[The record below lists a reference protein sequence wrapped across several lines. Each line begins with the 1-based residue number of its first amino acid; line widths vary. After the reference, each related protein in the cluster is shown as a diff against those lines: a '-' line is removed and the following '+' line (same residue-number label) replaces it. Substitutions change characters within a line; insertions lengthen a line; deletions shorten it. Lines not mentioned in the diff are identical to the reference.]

1 MRDLPPDQTSP
12 AAETRTDRLVRV
24 LSDEIVSGRLG
35 PGIRLD
41 EQSLADRYGLSR
53 TPVREALG
61 QLAAMGLVEKRP
73 HRGVVVAAFT
83 VERMMHMFELMG
95 ELEALCA
102 RLAAR
107 RMAPDQKEALQGD
120 HFASEIFARTTDFE
134 GYEAANRAFH
144 RAVYDGSG
152 NPILVEA
159 AEDIRRRL
167 SPFRRAQFHLE
178 GRIARSF
185 HEHGL
190 IVDAIVRS
198 DEEAAYAAMRDHM
211 LIVKDASAAFVTGHL
226 DQDAP

>member
-1 MRDLPPDQTSP
+1 MTEITPPPRGQVV
-12 AAETRTDRLVRV
+12 ETRADRVVRA

-35 PGIRLD
+35 PGARLD
-41 EQSLADRYGLSR
+41 EQSLADRFGLSR

-61 QLAAMGLVEKRP
+61 QLAAIGLVEKRP

-83 VERMMHMFELMG
+83 VERMGHMFELMA

-107 RMAPDQKEALQGD
+107 RMKPQDRARLEAEHL
-120 HFASEIFARTTDFE
+120 ATEPLSAARDFE

-159 AEDIRRRL
+159 TEDIRRRL
-167 SPFRRAQFHLE
+167 SPFRRAQFHVE

-185 HEHGL
+185 REHGA
-190 IVDAIVRS
+190 IVDAILLG
-198 DEEAAYAAMRDHM
+198 DENLAYARMREH
-211 LIVKDASAAFVTGHL
+211 LTVVRDASAAFVTGQFSL
-226 DQDAP
+226 ATP